1 MTSATLS
8 SSKEDATTPSAHL
21 GSRRRIAE
29 ARRRIAEAL
38 WALIKLLPLAA
49 ITAAPAAA
57 DTLMR
62 AFERAL
68 ENDPIYLAAGAENQA
83 AQEIGPQARSALLPR
98 LTVSSNADFS
108 MQRSRDVYPDRVSTR
123 STNYDSYG
131 LFFSLTAPIYSPSL
145 QIALEQANSRI
156 ARADALYQAAFQDLI
171 VRVTDRYFDVLR
183 AKDGVD
189 FAQATL
195 DSFAQQLEQSRQ
207 RFEVGLI
214 AITDVEEAKAGFDL
228 ANARLLSANND
239 LATAIESLREV
250 SGESVENPM
259 RLGDIPLTLPEPA
272 DIDHWTEVALK
283 QNLRLI
289 AADHAV
295 RTSHD
300 EIRRIQVGSSRPVIN
315 ARGTHRESYDG
326 GGSSLESGSDSNTR
340 LSVQLEFALYDG
352 GISRSLIRE
361 KTHLHRKAL
370 QDLEGERRRIQRETR
385 TAWLGL
391 GSGISRINA
400 LMQAVRSSEVAG
412 EAVDTGFQIGTRTS
426 VDVLNAQRDLFE
438 ARRDLADARYD
449 FINNMIRLRQAAG
462 ILDRA
467 DLSAVSEWLQ

>member
-1 MTSATLS
+1 MTRAALS
-8 SSKEDATTPSAHL
+8 PSKGDATTFGAL
-21 GSRRRIAE
+21 VGGGRIAK
-29 ARRRIAEAL
+29 AL
-38 WALIKLLPLAA
+38 ATLIKALSLTAVTTLPV
-49 ITAAPAAA
+49 AA
-57 DTLMR
+57 DSLMR
-62 AFERAL
+62 AFELAL
-68 ENDPIYLAAGAENQA
+68 ENDPVYLAAGAENRA
-83 AQEIGPQARSALLPR
+83 AQELRPQAKSALLPK

-108 MQRSRDVYPDRVSTR
+108 RQRSRDVYPDRTTTS
-123 STNYDSYG
+123 SSNSDSYG
-131 LFFSLTAPIYSPSL
+131 LLFSLTAPIYSPSL
-145 QIALEQANSRI
+145 QIALEQADSRI

-171 VRVTDRYFDVLR
+171 VRVTGLYFDVLR

-259 RLGDIPLTLPEPA
+259 RLGDISLTLPVPA
-272 DIDHWTEVALK
+272 DIDHWTEVALR

-300 EIRRIQVGSSRPVIN
+300 EIRRVQVGSSRPVIS
-315 ARGTHRESYDG
+315 ASGTHRESYDG
-326 GGSSLESGSDSNTR
+326 GGSSSNLDSSSDSNTR

-352 GISRSLIRE
+352 GISRSLVRE

-370 QDLEGERRRIQRETR
+370 EDLESERRRIQRETR

-391 GSGISRINA
+391 GSGISRIEA

-412 EAVDTGFQIGTRTS
+412 EAVDTGFQVGTRTS

-438 ARRDLADARYD
+438 ARRDLANARYD
-449 FINNMIRLRQAAG
+449 FINDMIRLRQAAG
-462 ILDRA
+462 ILSQA
-467 DLSAVSEWLQ
+467 DLITVSEWLQ